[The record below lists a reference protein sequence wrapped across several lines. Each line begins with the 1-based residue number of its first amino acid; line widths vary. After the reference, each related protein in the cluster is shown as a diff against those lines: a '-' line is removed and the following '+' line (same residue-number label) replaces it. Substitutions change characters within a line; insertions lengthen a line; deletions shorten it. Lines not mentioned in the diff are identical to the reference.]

1 MIVESEMEARVPIW
15 TIDRYV
21 EHLLAYS
28 TSAGFQKD
36 GVQILTALQKMR
48 TYPVSNGY

>member
-21 EHLLAYS
+21 EPFLAYS

-36 GVQILTALQKMR
+36 EMQMLTALQKMR
-48 TYPVSNGY
+48 TYPVRNGY

>member
-1 MIVESEMEARVPIW
+1 MIVELEMEARVPIW

-21 EHLLAYS
+21 EHFLAYS
-28 TSAGFQKD
+28 TSAGLQK
-36 GVQILTALQKMR
+36 GEVQLLTTLQKMR